1 MKNKFEVGQTV
12 WLIPTGNNVKRGK
25 IPLREQIS
33 NDVIESVGRT
43 LLKLKKV
50 GKINI
55 YGALYKHNCGY
66 IPFGTK
72 EEALEFL
79 EAERLTNYIRK
90 ELVLDTIKP
99 TFGQITQIFKVLG
112 IEIPESMA

>member
-25 IPLREQIS
+25 VSLREQIS
-33 NDVIESVGRT
+33 SDAIESVGRT
-43 LLKLKKV
+43 VLKLKKA

-55 YGALYKHNCGY
+55 YGALDKHNCGY
-66 IPFGTK
+66 MAFGTK

-79 EAERLTNYIRK
+79 EAERLTNYIRR
-90 ELVLDTIKP
+90 ELDTIKP
-99 TFGQITQIFKVLG
+99 TFKQITQIFEVLG

>member
-12 WLIPTGNNVKRGK
+12 WLIPTGNNVKRGRVS
-25 IPLREQIS
+25 LREQIS
-33 NDVIESVGRT
+33 SDAIESVGRT
-43 LLKLKKV
+43 VLKLKKA

-55 YGALYKHNCGY
+55 YGALDKHNCGY
-66 IPFGTK
+66 MAFGTK

-79 EAERLTNYIRK
+79 EAERLTNYIRR
-90 ELVLDTIKP
+90 ELDTIKP
-99 TFGQITQIFKVLG
+99 TFKQITQIFEVLG

>member
-12 WLIPTGNNVKRGK
+12 WLIPTGNNVKRGQ
-25 IPLREQIS
+25 IPLKEQIS

-43 LLKLKKV
+43 LLKLKKA

-55 YGALYKHNCGY
+55 YGALDKHNCGY
-66 IPFGTK
+66 MAFGTK

-79 EAERLTNYIRK
+79 EAERLTNYLRRK
-90 ELVLDTIKP
+90 LDTIKP
-99 TFGQITQIFKVLG
+99 TFGQIAQIFEVLG
-112 IEIPESMA
+112 IEIPEAMA

>member
-12 WLIPTGNNVKRGK
+12 WLIPTGNNVKRGQ
-25 IPLREQIS
+25 IPLKEQIS

-43 LLKLKKV
+43 LLKLKKA

-55 YGALYKHNCGY
+55 YGALDKHNCGY
-66 IPFGTK
+66 MAFGTK

-90 ELVLDTIKP
+90 ELDTIKP
-99 TFGQITQIFKVLG
+99 TFEQITQIFEVLG
-112 IEIPESMA
+112 IEIPELMA

>member
-25 IPLREQIS
+25 VSLREQIS
-33 NDVIESVGRT
+33 SDAIESVGRT
-43 LLKLKKV
+43 VLKLKKA

-55 YGALYKHNCGY
+55 YGALDKHNCGY

-79 EAERLTNYIRK
+79 EAERLTNYIRR
-90 ELVLDTIKP
+90 ELYTIKP
-99 TFGQITQIFKVLG
+99 TFKQITQIFEVLG

>member
-12 WLIPTGNNVKRGK
+12 WLIPTGNNVKRGQ
-25 IPLREQIS
+25 IPLKEQIS

-43 LLKLKKV
+43 VLKLKKA

-55 YGALYKHNCGY
+55 YGALDKHNCGY
-66 IPFGTK
+66 IPFSTK

-79 EAERLTNYIRK
+79 EAERLTNYIRR
-90 ELVLDTIKP
+90 VLYTIEP
-99 TFGQITQIFKVLG
+99 TFKQITQIFEVLG
-112 IEIPESMA
+112 IKIPEPMA

>member
-25 IPLREQIS
+25 GSLREQIS
-33 NDVIESVGRT
+33 SDAIESVGRT
-43 LLKLKKV
+43 VLKLKKA

-55 YGALYKHNCGY
+55 YGALDKHNCGY
-66 IPFGTK
+66 MAFGTK

-79 EAERLTNYIRK
+79 EAERLTNYIRR
-90 ELVLDTIKP
+90 VLYTIEP
-99 TFGQITQIFKVLG
+99 TFKQITQIFEVLG